1 MKTRRLTM
9 LFALALVTV
18 VTTLADDSWV
28 VREDGA
34 GPVKIGM
41 SLSQLNVLLHEKFV
55 MPVEKDDRA
64 CFYESPQKQPKLAFM
79 MLEGRL
85 GRIEVS
91 EPGVRTSMGIQV
103 GDLEKHALQVYGSRL
118 KIKPHAYTGDEGGHY
133 LTAKSSD
140 GRYGIRF
147 ETDGKKITMYY
158 AGRFDAI
165 QYIEGCE

>member
-1 MKTRRLTM
+1 MNVRRLTI
-9 LFALALVTV
+9 LVAMAFGAV
-18 VTTLADDSWV
+18 VSTTANDSWV

-34 GPVKIGM
+34 GPVRIGM
-41 SLSQLNVLLHEKFV
+41 TLAQLDAVLHEKSFK
-55 MPVEKDDRA
+55 PAAKDDQA
-64 CFYESPQKQPKLAFM
+64 CFYVDPKSQPKILLM
-79 MLEGRL
+79 MEDGRL
-85 GRIEVS
+85 ARVDVNG
-91 EPGVRTSMGIQV
+91 PGVFTSTGIQV
-103 GDLEKHALQVYGSRL
+103 GDTEKHALQVYGGKL

-133 LTAKSSD
+133 LTTKSSD